1 MVEKTINEEEFDY
14 ILKKKKF
21 LAEKNPHVALCVSG
35 GPDSLAL
42 LVLMNQWLKKEKGC
56 STVIHF
62 NHNLRKESKQE
73 EQFVRKFCKKLG
85 VALKVLSWNGTK
97 PKTSLMK
104 KSRDERYKQII
115 DYCANKEI
123 ITIMTAHHL
132 DDCLETYLMRKLR
145 GYATLG
151 LNSIPMQ
158 NIQEK
163 LQIFRPF
170 IDIKKERL
178 INTCKIHKLNWIND
192 SSNSDNTYERVRIR
206 KHINGLGKEKYKT
219 LLTEYKK
226 SLVANFKIEKKL
238 DNFLIKNLSFFNY
251 GKFSL
256 DKEKLLKSSENMQVE
271 ILKKILVTCSGN
283 IYPPKNL
290 SLKNLIRKIRFNQKF
305 KFSINWCIVNVKDES
320 VEFYREYEKIKRFSS
335 VKKYIKKSST
345 LLWDNRFF
353 IKTPKNDLTC
363 EIMTEQKW
371 LKIKK
376 RYKNFYKNRNVYF
389 EIIKTLPLIKFKN
402 IDAIP
407 FVLNHDELLRN
418 SIMVSFHPKIPLTKK
433 NF

>member
-1 MVEKTINEEEFDY
+1 
-14 ILKKKKF
+14 
-21 LAEKNPHVALCVSG
+21 
-35 GPDSLAL
+35 
-42 LVLMNQWLKKEKGC
+42 MNQWLEKNKGC

-73 EQFVRKFCKKLG
+73 EQFVRNLCKKLG
-85 VALKVLSWNGTK
+85 VALKVLSWNGSK

-115 DYCANKEI
+115 KYCADKEI

-132 DDCLETYLMRKLR
+132 NDCLETYLMRRLR
-145 GYATLG
+145 GYSTLG
-151 LNSIPMQ
+151 LNSIPMV
-158 NIQEK
+158 NTQEK

-178 INTCKIHKLNWIND
+178 INTCKINKLNWIND
-192 SSNSDNTYERVRIR
+192 SSNLDNKYERVRIR
-206 KHINGLGKEKYKT
+206 NHINGLSKEEYKN
-219 LLTEYKK
+219 LLAEYKK
-226 SLVANFKIEKKL
+226 SLVVNFKIEEKL
-238 DNFLIKNLSFFNY
+238 DNYLIKNLSFFNY

-256 DKEKLLKSSENMQVE
+256 SKKSFLNTCENMQVE

-283 IYPPKNL
+283 IYPPKTL
-290 SLKNLIRKIRFNQKF
+290 SLQNLIKKIRFNQKF
-305 KFSINWCIVNVKDES
+305 KFSINWCIVNVNNTS
-320 VEFYREYEKIKRFSS
+320 IEFYREYEKIKRFSS
-335 VKKYIKKSST
+335 VKKYIKKSSS

-353 IKTPKNDLTC
+353 IKTLKNDLSC
-363 EIMTEQKW
+363 EIMTEKKW
-371 LKIKK
+371 LRIKK
-376 RYKNFYKNRNVYF
+376 RYKNFCENRNVYF

-402 IDAIP
+402 IDVIP

-418 SIMVSFHPKIPLTKK
+418 SIMVNFCPKIPLTKK